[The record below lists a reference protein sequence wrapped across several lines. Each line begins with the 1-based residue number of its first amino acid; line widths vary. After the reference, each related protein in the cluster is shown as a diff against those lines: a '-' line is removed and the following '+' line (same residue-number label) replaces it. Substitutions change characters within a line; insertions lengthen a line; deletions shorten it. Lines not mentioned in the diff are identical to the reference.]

1 MPALGADVLPSRNWW
16 RRAARLE
23 PTNALRYE

>member
-1 MPALGADVLPSRNWW
+1 MPALGADVLPSRNWSH
-16 RRAARLE
+16 RAARLD